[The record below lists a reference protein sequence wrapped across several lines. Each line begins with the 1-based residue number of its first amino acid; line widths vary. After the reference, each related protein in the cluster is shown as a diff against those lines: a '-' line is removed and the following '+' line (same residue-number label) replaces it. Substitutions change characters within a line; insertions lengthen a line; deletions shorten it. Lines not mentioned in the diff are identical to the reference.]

1 MSRPIPSVGPGPC
14 RTCGVIIPGSEDNPP
29 PAEKICSNDSDARND
44 EPMRLTEL
52 LEESG
57 LQVSACKGDAEITS
71 VQADSRRCT
80 PNSCFVAVQGSARDG
95 HDFIRLA
102 LSAGAAAIVC
112 ENSSRLPADGSI
124 PHAVVR
130 DSHEALGRLAQG
142 LKGFPGRKLTCIG
155 VTGTNGK
162 TTVTHLIR
170 SILSDAGHRTAL
182 VGTISYETGRRS
194 ISAGMTTPDAVELA
208 EMMGEMVDSGV
219 THLVMEV
226 SSHALDQRRT
236 AGVEFDVGVFTN
248 LSGDHLDYHH
258 TMDEYLAAK
267 MRLFESLT
275 PTATAIINRDD
286 PRAELVASSTAAK
299 VHWYG
304 LGPLSEIQG
313 RIERIDAEGTVF
325 DLITSEER
333 LSVHTPLT
341 GRHNVFNCLAA
352 AGASQVLGVD
362 LKHIAKSLQ
371 AVDRI
376 AGRLE
381 RVPTTGGYQVFVDYA
396 HTDDALRNVISSL
409 RPITRGRVIVVFGCG
424 GDRDKTK
431 RPRMGRIAQDLADH
445 IVITSDNPRTENPQ
459 QIIEDILTGLD
470 VTGLAKSAVEP
481 DRRKA
486 IHQGIELA
494 RDGDVVLIAGKGHE
508 SYQVVGGRKKHFDD
522 VEVAE
527 ECIRLRSGAEE
538 REV

>member
-1 MSRPIPSVGPGPC
+1 
-14 RTCGVIIPGSEDNPP
+14 
-29 PAEKICSNDSDARND
+29 
-44 EPMRLTEL
+44 MRFIRL

-80 PNSCFVAVQGSARDG
+80 RNSCFVAVRGGSQDG
-95 HDFIRLA
+95 HDFIRSA

-112 ENSSRLPADGSI
+112 ENPSHLPADCPI
-124 PHAVVR
+124 PYAVVS

-194 ISAGMTTPDAVELA
+194 IPAMMTTPDAVELA
-208 EMMGEMVDSGV
+208 EMMGEMVASGV

-236 AGVEFDVGVFTN
+236 GGVEFAVGVFTN

-267 MRLFESLT
+267 MRLFESLS
-275 PTATAIINRDD
+275 ANAAAVINRDD
-286 PRAELVASSTAAK
+286 PHADLIASGTAGK

-304 LGPLSEIQG
+304 LSPLSEMRG

-325 DLITSEER
+325 DLITPGER
-333 LSVHTPLT
+333 VSVHTPLT

-362 LKHIAKSLQ
+362 LKHIAESLQ
-371 AVDRI
+371 AVERI

-381 RVPTTGGYQVFVDYA
+381 RVPATGGYQVFVDYA

-431 RPRMGRIAQDLADH
+431 RPRMGRIAQDLSDH
-445 IVITSDNPRTENPQ
+445 IVITSDNPRSEDPQ
-459 QIIEDILTGLD
+459 RIIEEILTGLD
-470 VTGLAKSAVEP
+470 ATGRAKSDVEP

-486 IHQGIELA
+486 ICLAIKLA

-508 SYQVVGGRKKHFDD
+508 SYQVVRGRKNHFDD

-527 ECIRLRSGAEE
+527 ECIRLRPGGGPTAARRGGKAE
-538 REV
+538 V